1 MECRLAAILAA
12 DVVDYTALMG
22 ANEVGTLR
30 RLTVLRQGVLEPL
43 ITENRG
49 RTVKLRGN
57 GFLVEF
63 ASVVDA
69 VRALCDD
76 LEAALTAADATRAR
90 LLEALLHEALK
101 PAATRD
107 MEAAE

>member
-1 MECRLAAILAA
+1 M
-12 DVVDYTALMG
+12 
-22 ANEVGTLR
+22 
-30 RLTVLRQGVLEPL
+30 
-43 ITENRG
+43 
-49 RTVKLRGN
+49 
-57 GFLVEF
+57 VEF
-63 ASVVDA
+63 ASVIDA